1 MKVDQHTT
9 TKSSASVP
17 TPKLYDKFKTLRYLS
32 IHFNIGMIKT
42 FTLCLICF
50 SALFI
55 ACHADV
61 PSENQEKNEVA
72 GIVPELDQ
80 LNVLIVSNPE
90 EFDLRLQ
97 RAKLYY
103 QMEQYPQAI
112 GDLELALQL
121 DSTDLQ
127 TRHLLADAYLDNY
140 QSRKAL
146 GSLEKTVMMYP
157 ESIPSLL
164 KLAEFQLILKRHQE
178 AMHTLAIIHDLDHQN
193 ADAYFMKGMVLKET
207 GDTTLA
213 IRHFQNATRENPNLI
228 DAWINLGQLHEA
240 LNDAEAI
247 RYYDA
252 GLAVSPDNPLLLLT
266 KAQYLAGQDR
276 IDESKSI
283 YHFMMEL
290 DPYSFEP
297 YYDLGLLY
305 LDQDSLNQAVNHFD
319 LSIKINPMY
328 ARAYFYR
335 GYTRELTGQVDEARY
350 DYEQTLRLNPGDSD
364 AKEALDRLIEKKIID
379 Q

>member
-1 MKVDQHTT
+1 
-9 TKSSASVP
+9 
-17 TPKLYDKFKTLRYLS
+17 
-32 IHFNIGMIKT
+32 MIKT

-50 SALFI
+50 SPLFI
-55 ACHADV
+55 ACQADV
-61 PSENQEKNEVA
+61 PSENQEKNEVP
-72 GIVPELDQ
+72 GMVPELDH
-80 LNVLIVSNPE
+80 LNVLIISSPE

-103 QMEQYPQAI
+103 QMEKYPQAI
-112 GDLELALQL
+112 GDLELALHL
-121 DSTDLQ
+121 DSSDIEA
-127 TRHLLADAYLDNY
+127 RHLLADAYLDNY
-140 QSRKAL
+140 ESRKAL
-146 GSLEKTVMMYP
+146 ASLENTVMMFP

-164 KLAEFQLILKRHQE
+164 KLAEFRLILKRHQD
-178 AMHTLAIIHDLDHQN
+178 AMHALAKIHNLDHQN

-213 IRHFQNATRENPNLI
+213 IRHFQNATRENPGLI
-228 DAWINLGQLHEA
+228 DAWINLGQLHGA
-240 LNDAEAI
+240 LNDSEAI

-252 GLAVSPDNPLLLLT
+252 GLAVSPGNHLLLLA

-276 IDESKSI
+276 IEEAKST

-290 DPYSFEP
+290 APYSFEP

-305 LDQDSLNQAVNHFD
+305 LDQDSLHQAVNHFD

-335 GYTRELTGQVDEARY
+335 GYTKELTGQVNAARY
-350 DYEQTLRLNPGDSD
+350 DYEQTLRLDPGDSD
-364 AKEALDRLIEKKIID
+364 AEEALIRLRERNN
-379 Q
+379 